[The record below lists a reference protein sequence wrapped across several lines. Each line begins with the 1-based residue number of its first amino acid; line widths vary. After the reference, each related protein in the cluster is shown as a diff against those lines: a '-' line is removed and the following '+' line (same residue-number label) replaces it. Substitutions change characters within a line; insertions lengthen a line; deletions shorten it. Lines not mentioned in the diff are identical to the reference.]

1 MLKSSSLKG
10 LTRAVPLATRRTFI
24 VPQRPP
30 PHSRDPDVLT
40 FDAPSRPHAVHS
52 RPVPKRELPDEKS
65 HVAFY
70 GAVGILVVSIW
81 GAFILHATNQERLSS
96 SVVQHI
102 VAALQNPNNSKIVET
117 LGEGV
122 ALEPVWYMLGEPWI
136 AGGINLLQGKVD
148 VSFRIRGTKGSGTV
162 YFSSIRKTKG
172 SPFTLLR
179 FKLIRDDGEVVWLND
194 TTVQD

>member
-1 MLKSSSLKG
+1 
-10 LTRAVPLATRRTFI
+10 
-24 VPQRPP
+24 
-30 PHSRDPDVLT
+30 
-40 FDAPSRPHAVHS
+40 
-52 RPVPKRELPDEKS
+52 
-65 HVAFY
+65 
-70 GAVGILVVSIW
+70 VGILVVSIW